1 MHTWHL
7 ENPTLQLER
16 ISQRYAGLTGHKGP
30 SRSSLCERFNGK
42 SYSENK
48 KKYAKTPRGI
58 LGHKMSDF
66 KSKKTS
72 SHVWKQSK
80 LVNEPRQLIRQKLK
94 EFKRKHNMTIKES
107 YGIDDAILH
116 LTTNHGLNLTART
129 AISPLT
135 GDIVDLTK
143 EYTLDHWDNAGGNN
157 LENMCILSKDENHM
171 KTYLSLEELVRLSK
185 KIVVLHG

>member
-1 MHTWHL
+1 MNTKMNTKTYYYEIMHTWHL

-94 EFKRKHNMTIKES
+94 EFKNNTYGSEDEDSEGSIDEDQGALIVKMLGTMLAKKKNMTEC
-107 YGIDDAILH
+107 L
-116 LTTNHGLNLTART
+116 
-129 AISPLT
+129 
-135 GDIVDLTK
+135 
-143 EYTLDHWDNAGGNN
+143 
-157 LENMCILSKDENHM
+157 
-171 KTYLSLEELVRLSK
+171 
-185 KIVVLHG
+185 